1 MLEANSTPAL
11 NASGPETPAVGSAS
25 QSRIPASAP
34 TPLAD
39 AMGAL
44 ASLQLAEYRGAITA
58 AEFSETVSELSALL
72 NGACVY
78 DLGWRSFLRC
88 EGEDCVR
95 WLNGMVTNSVVGLS
109 TNQGC
114 YAFVLNAQGRI
125 QGDLYIYRG
134 ADALWLQT
142 DASQLGTLAAYLER
156 YIIMDDV
163 ILQHAE
169 EWTAVGIAGPQ
180 AANILGLAGFP
191 IPPAGAMQMEN
202 TLWGGLRVM
211 AIGGYSPLVPRY
223 EIWCKPKDVLQVW
236 NALTASG
243 VARCGAKAVEQLR
256 ILEGTPAYSIDI
268 TDRDLP
274 QETGQTRALHFS
286 KGCYLGQE
294 IVERIRSRG
303 NVHRNFSGFLVQ
315 NNCQLPKP
323 NPRIPL
329 LAENKSVGE
338 LSSVGSIS
346 FPDGTERVLALGT
359 IRREALDRKL
369 ELNAVGCAIT
379 PASLPF
385 DFKPSAIQP

>member
-25 QSRIPASAP
+25 QSPMPVSAP

-39 AMGAL
+39 ALGAS
-44 ASLQLAEYRGAITA
+44 ASLQLAGYRGAITA
-58 AEFSETVSELSALL
+58 AEFSETVSEMSALL
-72 NGACVY
+72 SGAGVY
-78 DLGWRSFLRC
+78 DLGWRGLLRC
-88 EGEDCVR
+88 DGEDSVR
-95 WLNGMVTNSVVGLS
+95 WLNGMVTNSVVGLAE
-109 TNQGC
+109 NQGC

-125 QGDLYIYRG
+125 QGDLYIYRSAG
-134 ADALWLQT
+134 ALWLQT

-163 ILQHAE
+163 VLQRAE
-169 EWTAVGIAGPQ
+169 EWTAVGVAGPH
-180 AANILGLAGFP
+180 AANMLGLAGFP

-202 TLWGGLRVM
+202 TLWKGLRVM
-211 AIGGYSPLVPRY
+211 TIGGYSPLVPRY
-223 EIWCKPKDVLQVW
+223 EIWCEPKDVLEVW

-243 VARCGAKAVEQLR
+243 AAPCGAQAVEQLR

-286 KGCYLGQE
+286 KGCYIGQE

-303 NVHRNFSGFLVQ
+303 NVHRSFSGFLVR
-315 NNCQLPKP
+315 NNCELPKP

-338 LSSVGSIS
+338 LSSVGFIR
-346 FPDGTERVLALGT
+346 FRDGTERVLALGT

-369 ELNAVGCAIT
+369 ELNAGGCAVT

-385 DFKPSAIQP
+385 DFKPSAVQP